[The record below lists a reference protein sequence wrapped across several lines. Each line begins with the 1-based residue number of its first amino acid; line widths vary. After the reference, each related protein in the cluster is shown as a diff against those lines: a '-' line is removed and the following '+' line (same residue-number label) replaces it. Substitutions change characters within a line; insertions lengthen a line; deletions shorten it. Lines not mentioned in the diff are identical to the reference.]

1 MNGALFGFSPDAM
14 KQGDM
19 RDSAGP
25 YPTRVDGWLGA
36 VAASYVLVALGLPA
50 WHLGTVVGS
59 SQPFDLGPVVS
70 LPLVAWRQWRSLPC
84 EYSFEK
90 KLLVVRSGL
99 LRVRIPL
106 LAITL
111 VSPSRS
117 LASAPAWSLDRLEIR
132 YGRTQRVV
140 ISPKEKAAFVGE
152 LEQRAPHLVREGERL
167 VVAEEWKT
175 PGEA

>member
-1 MNGALFGFSPDAM
+1 
-14 KQGDM
+14 M

-59 SQPFDLGPVVS
+59 SQPFDLGLVL
-70 LPLVAWRQWRSLPC
+70 LPLVVLAAMWAVSYPC